1 MTTATIYRNGKA
13 IASATLN
20 ATQGD
25 QYAILAEAVR
35 RAQTALKANPTTPGT
50 TYKAGDGTP
59 PVGGDEFHGASI
71 YNALLRIDDLV
82 GGHDPREVYPYLN
95 DVVAGE
101 TVVNPD
107 GTATSR
113 IKSKNTP
120 IVAPTHAALRAIQS
134 SGDYTALAVTL
145 GMVPSDKLK
154 FDKAELTDPA
164 PAGDSALQVR
174 ASVRWLA

>member
-13 IASATLN
+13 IASATLS
-20 ATQGD
+20 ATD
-25 QYAILAEAVR
+25 AATYAILADAVR
-35 RAQTALKANPTTPGT
+35 RAQAALKANPTTPGT
-50 TYKAGDGTP
+50 TYKAGDGFP
-59 PVGGDEFHGASI
+59 PVGADEFHGASI

-101 TVVNPD
+101 TLVNPD
-107 GTATSR
+107 GSSTSR
-113 IKSKNTP
+113 LKSKNTP

-145 GMVPSDKLK
+145 GMIPSDKLK
-154 FDKAELTDPA
+154 FDGAVLTDPA
-164 PAGDSALQVR
+164 APGDGALQVR
-174 ASVRWLA
+174 ASVRWL